1 MKQYIIILFCTFFGS
16 MASLQAAN
24 GPWLE
29 SEYAKVRL
37 ISSTQATG
45 NLEQIPAAL
54 EFQLKPDWKVYWRSP
69 GDAGLPPILVPCSG
83 WWGDRYSGLWMRSNF
98 YRISTEL
105 R

>member
-54 EFQLKPDWKVYWRSP
+54 
-69 GDAGLPPILVPCSG
+69 
-83 WWGDRYSGLWMRSNF
+83 
-98 YRISTEL
+98 
-105 R
+105 